1 MDIILG
7 TRYTVCSLKHI
18 CESVLE
24 SFVSRYE
31 NHFDSRRS
39 TNEETS
45 NEEFD
50 IAVNGPS
57 LAHCD
62 GIGQEAK
69 DKYWKDKSN
78 DGKVGGEWHFYKKS
92 VLEKLSSL
100 EDNSVVLKIIMKQKN
115 NLPFINY

>member
-39 TNEETS
+39 TDEETS
-45 NEEFD
+45 NKEFE
-50 IAVNGPS
+50 IAVNGPN
-57 LAHCD
+57 LARCD
-62 GIGQEAK
+62 IIVQEAI
-69 DKYWKDKSN
+69 DKYWKYKSK
-78 DGKVGGEWHFYKKS
+78 DGKVAGEWHFYKKS

-100 EDNSVVLKIIMKQKN
+100 EDNSVVLNRMMKQKN
-115 NLPFINY
+115 NLPFMN

>member
-1 MDIILG
+1 MVMQAIA
-7 TRYTVCSLKHI
+7 VCSVKHS

-39 TNEETS
+39 TDEETS
-45 NEEFD
+45 NQEFE

-62 GIGQEAK
+62 TVVREAMDHYWRGKSK
-69 DKYWKDKSN
+69 D
-78 DGKVGGEWHFYKKS
+78 GVGEWHFYKTS
-92 VLEKLSSL
+92 VLEKLGKYK
-100 EDNSVVLKIIMKQKN
+100 ENSKVLNRMLSNKN
-115 NLPFINY
+115 NLPFMS

>member
-1 MDIILG
+1 M
-7 TRYTVCSLKHI
+7 KHS

-39 TNEETS
+39 TDEETS
-45 NEEFD
+45 NEEFE

-62 GIGQEAK
+62 GIVQEAM
-69 DKYWKDKSN
+69 DKYWKDKSKN
-78 DGKVGGEWHFYKKS
+78 GKFADEWQFYKKS
-92 VLEKLSSL
+92 VLEKLNSL
-100 EDNSVVLKIIMKQKN
+100 ENNWVDLNKMMKQKN
-115 NLPFINY
+115 KFPYMN